1 VIKRRPLIKQCFGHA
16 IDGAIAMPSA
26 SSAASLPL
34 DSPLSLLTLASGIEP
49 LRSRIPFSGAETHG
63 RSTEL
68 EGFVSVP

>member
-1 VIKRRPLIKQCFGHA
+1 
-16 IDGAIAMPSA
+16 MPSA

-68 EGFVSVP
+68 EGFVS